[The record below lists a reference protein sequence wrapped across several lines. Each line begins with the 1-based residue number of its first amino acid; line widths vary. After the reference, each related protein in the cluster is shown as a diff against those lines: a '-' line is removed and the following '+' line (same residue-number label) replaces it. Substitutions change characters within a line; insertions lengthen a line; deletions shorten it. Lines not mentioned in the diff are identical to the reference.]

1 MDMVNNTDMV
11 IIDTTY
17 RTEWS
22 LDSALA
28 LIRSIQ
34 PELHTRKYHVALG
47 GGVLNKGVSYKDLD
61 LYMFPFNG
69 AETIEPLLP
78 YLESIWGV
86 AEDIGSDKEGYPP
99 DINFQVRVKF
109 HVGPGRI
116 DVFITK
122 NGVR

>member
-1 MDMVNNTDMV
+1 MAVIDMTQQ
-11 IIDTTY
+11 
-17 RTEWS
+17 TEWS
-22 LDSALA
+22 LGAALE
-28 LIRSIQ
+28 LIRAIQ
-34 PELHTRKYHVALG
+34 PELHARKYHVALG

-69 AETIEPLLP
+69 AETIDPLLP
-78 YLESIWGV
+78 YLESLWG
-86 AEDIGSDKEGYPP
+86 AAADIGSDREGYPP

-109 HVGPGRI
+109 HTGQGRI